1 MVGTTRFGL
10 EKQVTG
16 TNNNSW
22 GTELNTV
29 LDNIDAAL
37 GDVLAKSLSSS
48 DVTLSAAE
56 NRSPLV
62 VCSGTLTDNVNLI
75 VANERALW
83 VYNNTSG
90 AFSLTCKTA
99 AGTGIAITQGRWTK
113 LYCDAT
119 NVLEIDTGTG
129 ELAFLDAVDTAQIDD
144 DAVTTAKILDAAI
157 TYAKLASAAIASA
170 ANIRASA
177 GSVVVTPDGIEGA
190 AAPVALSDA
199 STIAVN
205 WDSGINFTV
214 TLGGNR
220 TLGFPTNVQPGTWR
234 RLQVTQDG
242 TGSRTLAFTETGYY
256 TPGGS
261 APAISSGASDVDV
274 YYLYGRTTSIVEVY
288 SGGTDFVQ
296 VT

>member
-1 MVGTTRFGL
+1 MPWSGSSPNKSFTRT
-10 EKQVTG
+10 TG
-16 TNNNSW
+16 T
-22 GTELNTV
+22 
-29 LDNIDAAL
+29 
-37 GDVLAKSLSSS
+37 
-48 DVTLSAAE
+48 
-56 NRSPLV
+56 
-62 VCSGTLTDNVNLI
+62 
-75 VANERALW
+75 
-83 VYNNTSG
+83 YSG
-90 AFSLTCKTA
+90 ATAWAQEDA
-99 AGTGIAITQGRWTK
+99 AGTRVVATKFDTHDQDIATGINTCLAKDGGNSPTADINWGGYKITNLDDPASAQDGATK
-113 LYCDAT
+113 AY
-119 NVLEIDTGTG
+119 
-129 ELAFLDAVDTAQIDD
+129 VDTAVGSALPADGDYGDISVTSSGASWTIDAGVV
-144 DAVTTAKILDAAI
+144 DATALADGGV
-157 TYAKLASAAIASA
+157 TYAKLASAAIATA

-177 GSVVVTPDGIEGA
+177 ASVIVTPSVIEGA
-190 AAPVALSDA
+190 AAAVALSDA

-242 TGSRTLAFTETGYY
+242 TGSRTLAFTETGYH